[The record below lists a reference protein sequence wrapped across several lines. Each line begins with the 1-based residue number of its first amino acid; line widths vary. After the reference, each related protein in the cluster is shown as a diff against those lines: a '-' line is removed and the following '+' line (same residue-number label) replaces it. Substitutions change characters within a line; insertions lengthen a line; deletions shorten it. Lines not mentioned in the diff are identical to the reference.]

1 MGAFRYQHAG
11 LGIICF
17 CGTGWY
23 RAIPIIT
30 QGLKLIRGLSVLV
43 IFQWLGE
50 LVVAWTGMMIPGP
63 LMGMLILLTFLT
75 YPSGLA
81 LITEPISTRLIQNL
95 SLVFIPA
102 CVGVFFL
109 GPAISLQIPLLILV
123 VVLSTLLAIIFMAV
137 LIKVIVVATN
147 D

>member
-1 MGAFRYQHAG
+1 MGPFWYQHAG

-17 CGTGWY
+17 FSAGRY

-30 QGLKLIRGLSVLV
+30 QGLRLIRGLTVLV

-63 LMGMLILLTFLT
+63 LMGMLILLIFLA

-81 LITEPISTRLIQNL
+81 LIVAPVSPRLIQNL

-109 GPAISLQIPLLILV
+109 GPAISLQIPMLILV
-123 VVLSTLLAIIFMAV
+123 VVLSTLLAIIFLAV
-137 LIKVIVVATN
+137 LIKAIEAPKN